1 LVATDLNLS
10 STDVTASVLES
21 GAEAQEATI
30 DAELVEV
37 DVLSGK
43 QTVLATT
50 VGFERRGFYQ
60 IASVSPDRRWI
71 AFLRQTGVQKLQN
84 DIPLY
89 GIDENNDPL
98 LDRLYEV
105 MVVDGEG
112 ASSPKVLQGSA
123 STSMAPFRKAIVWSE
138 DDGSLAVRSFN
149 GDRTDSVQTWRACVL
164 RTGTCQLL
172 IAKSQSFRSYSG
184 EAVWSKMALFV
195 HGTFGALRSEET
207 YPIPS
212 MSLRDRLWRVD
223 ADRTVHLFCA
233 QDQVN
238 IDALEALPG
247 SSDFVGLSNGDLWK
261 IDRDGHLLQDL
272 TPELKG
278 GIVAVVDVGPALNAE
293 YQVKVGTTTPHFYRF
308 DLHALQLR
316 PMDES
321 WTTEG
326 ASPDKLASFPVRVF
340 TYQTLGNETVKAKLI
355 FPPDY
360 KPGSRY
366 PTVVIVYPK
375 NIDEDVGD
383 RTEGIDP
390 EERGEVFAS
399 HGYVVLEP
407 SMPHFRI
414 IVEWQPPQR
423 FTANWYKEVTNG
435 VLPAIDELVEQGIA
449 DPACLGVFGESYGG
463 YVVNALIS
471 QTDRFKAA
479 VSLSGI
485 SDLISFYGSL
495 RTDAKYGAS
504 YYHEPLAGTN
514 LESAHRLD
522 GPPWKEFANYWTQS
536 PIAYADRI
544 NTPLMLIHGDM
555 DPLPIGQAEELFVAM
570 KRQNK
575 RAEFVRYWGDRHCIA
590 SPANVLDMYT
600 RIYAWFDE
608 FLRPRNASISKAPG
622 VE

>member
-1 LVATDLNLS
+1 
-10 STDVTASVLES
+10 
-21 GAEAQEATI
+21 
-30 DAELVEV
+30 
-37 DVLSGK
+37 
-43 QTVLATT
+43 
-50 VGFERRGFYQ
+50 
-60 IASVSPDRRWI
+60 
-71 AFLRQTGVQKLQN
+71 
-84 DIPLY
+84 
-89 GIDENNDPL
+89 
-98 LDRLYEV
+98 
-105 MVVDGEG
+105 
-112 ASSPKVLQGSA
+112 
-123 STSMAPFRKAIVWSE
+123 
-138 DDGSLAVRSFN
+138 
-149 GDRTDSVQTWRACVL
+149 
-164 RTGTCQLL
+164 
-172 IAKSQSFRSYSG
+172 
-184 EAVWSKMALFV
+184 
-195 HGTFGALRSEET
+195 
-207 YPIPS
+207 
-212 MSLRDRLWRVD
+212 
-223 ADRTVHLFCA
+223 
-233 QDQVN
+233 
-238 IDALEALPG
+238 
-247 SSDFVGLSNGDLWK
+247 
-261 IDRDGHLLQDL
+261 
-272 TPELKG
+272 
-278 GIVAVVDVGPALNAE
+278 
-293 YQVKVGTTTPHFYRF
+293 
-308 DLHALQLR
+308 
-316 PMDES
+316 
-321 WTTEG
+321 
-326 ASPDKLASFPVRVF
+326 
-340 TYQTLGNETVKAKLI
+340 
-355 FPPDY
+355 
-360 KPGSRY
+360 
-366 PTVVIVYPK
+366 
-375 NIDEDVGD
+375 
-383 RTEGIDP
+383 
-390 EERGEVFAS
+390 
-399 HGYVVLEP
+399 
-407 SMPHFRI
+407 MPHFRI